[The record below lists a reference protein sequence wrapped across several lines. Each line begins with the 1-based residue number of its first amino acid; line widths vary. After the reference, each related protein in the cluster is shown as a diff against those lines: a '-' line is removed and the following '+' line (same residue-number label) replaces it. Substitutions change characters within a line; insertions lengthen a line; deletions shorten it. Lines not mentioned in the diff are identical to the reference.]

1 MEIYTGLIEFNW
13 TLLFEWMTILVLYLI
28 LKHFFFE
35 KVHNFMVAREN
46 KIKEAFENAEQV
58 NTVALHKLESY
69 ETKISDLQA
78 EGREIIKKAKI
89 KADIQAK
96 GILEEAGQKAEE
108 MIQKAIH
115 DIEREKEQAIA
126 ELRTQIIGLSLLA
139 AEKVLEKKLDMA
151 GQDDLIADIL
161 EKAGR
166 NEWKS

>member
-1 MEIYTGLIEFNW
+1 
-13 TLLFEWMTILVLYLI
+13 MTILVLYLI

-58 NTVALHKLESY
+58 NIVAHRKLESY
-69 ETKISDLQA
+69 EMKINDLEA

-96 GILEEAGQKAEE
+96 SILDEAGQKAEE
-108 MIQKAIH
+108 MIQKAAN

-151 GQDDLIADIL
+151 GQNDLIADIL

>member
-58 NTVALHKLESY
+58 NIVAHRKLESY
-69 ETKISDLQA
+69 EMKINDLEA

-96 GILEEAGQKAEE
+96 SILDEAGQKAEE
-108 MIQKAIH
+108 MIQKAAN

-151 GQDDLIADIL
+151 GQNDLIADIL